1 MAPVPQSALP
11 SRLIFTLGL
20 AGFASA
26 FTMRAVD
33 PMVPVLAE
41 AFGHSITT
49 TALLSTAY
57 SLMYAVGQPIL
68 GPLGDSLGKARMI
81 TINTAVLALVLC
93 ASAFAPDFET
103 LFLARVFT
111 GFVAGGIIPLGI
123 AALGD
128 RVEFALRPV
137 AIGRF
142 ISAVILGQMLGGA
155 TSGAIAEHFGWR
167 IVFASAGIVA
177 AVAAALVLKMMKPRQ
192 VARSWPKLAA
202 LAVSYRSLLSDRR
215 AVTLFAI
222 VAVESMSVYGGFPYL
237 ADYLNQRAGNGPTEA
252 GFLIG
257 AYGVG
262 GIIFGAIVSY
272 LIRWLK
278 PQQLMRVG
286 GWSMAAVLVVLAL
299 PKPWYF
305 DILTMIVFGCAFY
318 CMHNVFQTQS
328 TELAP
333 KERGLAVSIFACSFF
348 IGNATGPVLFG
359 VVHTLIGYPATYS
372 LCGAVLFLLTLIA
385 PRVLPKDCARQR
397 PR

>member
-1 MAPVPQSALP
+1 MALAPQTALP

-33 PMVPVLAE
+33 PMVPVLAD
-41 AFGHSITT
+41 AFGNSITT

-81 TINTAVLALVLC
+81 SINTAVLAIVLC

-103 LFLARVFT
+103 LFVARIFT

-128 RVEFALRPV
+128 RVEYALRPI

-155 TSGAIAEHFGWR
+155 TSGAVAEHFGWR
-167 IVFASAGIVA
+167 VVFASAGIVA
-177 AVAAALVLKMMKPRQ
+177 AIAAALVMKMMRSRQ
-192 VARSWPKLAA
+192 VARAWPKLSS
-202 LAVSYRSLLSDRR
+202 LAVSYGALFSDRR

-222 VAVESMSVYGGFPYL
+222 VAMEAASVYGGFPYI
-237 ADYLNQRAGNGPTEA
+237 ADYLNQRTGNGPTEA

-262 GIIFGAIVSY
+262 GIIFGGIVGY

-278 PQQLMRVG
+278 LQQLMRVG
-286 GWSMAAVLVVLAL
+286 GWTMAAVLVVLAL

-305 DILTMIVFGCAFY
+305 DIVTMIFFGCAFY

-348 IGNATGPVLFG
+348 LGNASGPVLFG
-359 VVHTLIGYPATYS
+359 IGHTLFGYPATFCI
-372 LCGAVLFLLTLIA
+372 CGATLAVLTMLA
-385 PRVLPKDCARQR
+385 PRVMPKDTQRQR